1 MPKLILKERGKESEQ
16 AFDFQNEDIVLGRAD
31 VSSLILE
38 SQGVS
43 REHAKIFPK
52 DKDFYIID
60 LGSLGGTKLNGML
73 IPKNEKYILKHND
86 IISIDKYDVRFQL
99 IDEMLSQSFNDIT
112 DSDILEVKLL
122 KKVLRALDRE
132 SIPSIEVLNGV
143 AEGKKAF
150 LTEDITE
157 LSIGRDPMN
166 DFPIEEYIVSRD
178 HAKIVR
184 KWGGIIIQ
192 DLESKNG
199 VYVNSKKVTEEFL
212 HDGDR
217 IALGTIVL
225 IFRNPN
231 EIDLNELGKEMTKEK
246 KESEANEAVPDA
258 EPSAEDNGKET
269 ESTMDGDE
277 EEVSFTGKALPEEEE
292 KALVDQ
298 VEQKQYPTP
307 HKKKER
313 IKFSAMELTFVGLGV
328 LVFLF
333 AIIMIVRIIF
343 S

>member
-1 MPKLILKERGKESEQ
+1 MPKLTLKERGKESEQ
-16 AFDFQNEDIVLGRAD
+16 AFDFQSEDIVLGRAD
-31 VSSLILE
+31 ISSLILD

-43 REHAKIFPK
+43 RQHAKIFPK

-60 LGSLGGTKLNGML
+60 LSSLGGTKLNGML

-132 SIPSIEVLNGV
+132 TIPSIEVLNGV

-150 LTEDITE
+150 LTEDVTE
-157 LSIGRDPMN
+157 LSMGRDSMN

-192 DLESKNG
+192 DLGSKNG

-231 EIDLNELGKEMTKEK
+231 EIDLNELGKEMTKDK
-246 KESEANEAVPDA
+246 KESDAKEAASAA
-258 EPSAEDNGKET
+258 ESATDGEGKGSET
-269 ESTMDGDE
+269 TTGGDE
-277 EEVSFTGKALPEEEE
+277 EEVSFTGKELPEEEQ
-292 KALVDQ
+292 KALV
-298 VEQKQYPTP
+298 EKFEKGQYPTP

-313 IKFSAMELTFVGLGV
+313 IKFSAMELTFVGLGI

-333 AIIMIVRIIF
+333 AVIMIVRVIF
-343 S
+343 M